1 MGERRADLLGSE
13 LGIFTCADL
22 LHHFPFRYQDCSVFY
37 EIAALS
43 EQLPFVQIKG
53 VVRQIERIG
62 EGKKKRLEVRFADA
76 TGEMNLVWFAG
87 AKWVAEKLKIGE
99 AYVAIGKPN
108 KYGRY
113 FSIAHPEFELLRV
126 YEEKTQQKGLLPVY
140 RTTEKLKKASLNSRA
155 IARMMSVLLNAVAD
169 DIHECLP
176 DSIMRACG
184 FISRQE
190 AMLQAHFPE
199 NTTAL
204 IQAQNRLKFEE
215 LFFVQ
220 IRLYAAK
227 SKQKQTFKGQV
238 FSKLDQLHNFYH
250 NHLPFALTDA
260 QKRVIREIFT
270 DLRSGKQMNR
280 LLQGDVGSGKTIVAF
295 IVMLIAVNNQA
306 QACLMA
312 PTEILAQ
319 QHYEGLRVFSD
330 KIGITLGLLTGST
343 KTKARREIDAQLR
356 SGALNIIV
364 GTHALL
370 EDKVDFKNLGL
381 CVIDEQHRFG
391 VAQRAKLWKK
401 QSVAH
406 PHILVMTATPIPRT
420 LAMTLY
426 GDLDLSVID
435 TLPPG
440 RKPVKT
446 LHYYESSRL
455 RVFGFLQQQI
465 DLGRQVYIVYPL
477 IEESAKLDYNNLMD
491 GYESIRRAFPKVP
504 LSIVHGKMKPAD
516 KAFEMTRFVE
526 GKTKIMVATTVIEV
540 GVNVPNASVML
551 IENAEKFG
559 LSQLHQLRGRV
570 GRGHAQSFCL
580 LMSSL
585 KLSKEAKIRLKT
597 MVRTNN
603 GFEIADTDLK
613 LRGPGDLE
621 GTKQSGILDFKFA
634 DLGKDLEVLQKAR
647 HFAEKIL
654 EDDPQLLDKKHQG
667 VRNRIR
673 EISAEKGLYWGR
685 IS

>member
-440 RKPVKT
+440 RKPIKT

-491 GYESIRRAFPKVP
+491 GYESIRRTFPKVP

>member
-37 EIAALS
+37 EIAALN

-108 KYGRY
+108 KYGRR

-140 RTTEKLKKASLNSRA
+140 RTTEKLKKASVNSRA
-155 IARMMSVLLNAVAD
+155 IARMMSVLLNAVAHN
-169 DIHECLP
+169 IHECLP
-176 DSIMRACG
+176 DSIMRTCG
-184 FISRQE
+184 FISRQD

-199 NTTAL
+199 NTAAL

-220 IRLYAAK
+220 LRLYAAK
-227 SKQKQTFKGQV
+227 CKQKKTFKGQV

-319 QHYEGLRVFSD
+319 QHYEGLRVFSE

-426 GDLDLSVID
+426 GDLDLSLID

-491 GYESIRRAFPKVP
+491 GYESIRRTFPKVP

>member
-440 RKPVKT
+440 RKPIKT

-491 GYESIRRAFPKVP
+491 GYESIRRTFPKVP
-504 LSIVHGKMKPAD
+504 LSILHGKMKPAD

-526 GKTKIMVATTVIEV
+526 GNTKIMVATTVIEV

>member
-440 RKPVKT
+440 RKPIKT

-491 GYESIRRAFPKVP
+491 GYESIRRTFPKVP

-526 GKTKIMVATTVIEV
+526 GNTKIMVATTVIEV